1 MNFNELIGREERE
14 IDLTNARLFL
24 KGKKIVVTGAA
35 GSIGSEIC
43 RQLIGLGLEIIA
55 LDNAET
61 PLHELCLELPTVQPM
76 LVDVLRISN
85 NSSFD
90 VLRISNKS
98 SFDVCFHAAAYKHV
112 GMCEKFPD
120 VAFDVN
126 LFGTYNVMKYSK
138 RLILIST
145 DKAADPQCVMGRTKR
160 QAEKSVK
167 QHGHTF
173 VRFGNVIGSNGSVLK
188 IWEKQIA
195 EGRNLTVTHKDAT
208 RYFMTIPEAA
218 KFVIATSA
226 MPKGGY
232 VLDMGEPV
240 LIDALA
246 KRFIELSGVNVGI
259 DYIGLKDGEK
269 LHEVLHVE
277 QERLIETRQKGIL
290 RLSLTSHN

>member
-1 MNFNELIGREERE
+1 MKLLEREERE
-14 IDLTNARLFL
+14 IDLRVAGGYL
-24 KGKKIVVTGAA
+24 KRKKIVVTGAA

-43 RQLIGLGLEIIA
+43 RQLVNMGLEVIA

-76 LVDVLRISN
+76 LIDVLRIPHN
-85 NSSFD
+85 N
-90 VLRISNKS
+90 

-112 GMCEKFPD
+112 SMCERFSD

-126 LFGTYNVMKYSK
+126 VGGTHRMRQLSK
-138 RLILIST
+138 QFILIST
-145 DKAADPQCVMGRTKR
+145 DKAADPKCVMGRLKR
-160 QAEKSVK
+160 YAENDTRTF
-167 QHGHTF
+167 GHTF

-188 IWEKQIA
+188 IWEKQIS

-218 KFVIATSA
+218 KFVIATSV

-240 LIDALA
+240 SIDALA
-246 KRFIELSGVNVGI
+246 KRFIELSGVTVGV
-259 DYIGLKDGEK
+259 DYTGLKEGEK
-269 LHEVLHVE
+269 LHEVLHSKS
-277 QERLIETRQKGIL
+277 ETLEETTVSGIF
-290 RLSLTSHN
+290 RISN

>member
-1 MNFNELIGREERE
+1 MKLLEREERN
-14 IDLTNARLFL
+14 IDLRIAGGYL
-24 KGKKIVVTGAA
+24 KRKKIVVTGAA

-43 RQLIGLGLEIIA
+43 RQLVGLGLEVIA

-76 LVDVLRISN
+76 LVDVLRISIN
-85 NSSFD
+85 N
-90 VLRISNKS
+90 

-112 GMCEKFPD
+112 SMCEMFSD

-126 LFGTYNVMKYSK
+126 VGGTDRMRQLSK
-138 RLILIST
+138 QFILIST
-145 DKAADPQCVMGRTKR
+145 DKAADPKCVMGRLKR
-160 QAEKSVK
+160 YAENDTRTF
-167 QHGHTF
+167 GHTF

-188 IWEKQIA
+188 IWEKQIS

-218 KFVIATSA
+218 KFVIATSV

-240 LIDALA
+240 SIDELA

-259 DYIGLKDGEK
+259 DYIGLKEGEK
-269 LHEVLHVE
+269 LHEVLYSKG
-277 QERLIETRQKGIL
+277 ETLEETTVLGIF
-290 RLSLTSHN
+290 RISK